1 MKLNPPVLSIL
12 GLLAVSIAPLQGA
25 YIQTISFGYSPPG
38 YGASS
43 EIGRFTLQYKSGFNL
58 INGSNGSIDWMT
70 MTVGSTT
77 GDLVRN
83 GVVVTDYFG
92 FSFLPATQQ
101 VGIGQPGSPY
111 VGFLP
116 GYFMH
121 SLGSNEWD
129 LRKAYSNNYFD
140 SDSYAPVNYM
150 QVSQA
155 QAIPDGGATGPLM
168 VGSLAGMVAMARF
181 IRCRKSIAA
190 SEV

>member
-1 MKLNPPVLSIL
+1 MDSRSDVKSRGAERLGFPSI
-12 GLLAVSIAPLQGA
+12 
-25 YIQTISFGYSPPG
+25 
-38 YGASS
+38 
-43 EIGRFTLQYKSGFNL
+43 
-58 INGSNGSIDWMT
+58 
-70 MTVGSTT
+70 VGSGPNSTT
-77 GDLVRN
+77 LHYDKNRRTIAAGDLVVMDVGGEYGYYTADVTRTVPVN
-83 GVVVTDYFG
+83 GTFTPRQREIYELV
-92 FSFLPATQQ
+92 LATQQ
-101 VGIGQPGSPY
+101 VGIGQNGSPY

-121 SLGSNEWD
+121 SLGGNEWD
-129 LRKAYSNNYFD
+129 VRKAYSNNYFD

-181 IRCRKSIAA
+181 IRRRKSIAA

>member
-1 MKLNPPVLSIL
+1 
-12 GLLAVSIAPLQGA
+12 
-25 YIQTISFGYSPPG
+25 
-38 YGASS
+38 
-43 EIGRFTLQYKSGFNL
+43 
-58 INGSNGSIDWMT
+58 

-92 FSFLPATQQ
+92 FSFFPATQQ
-101 VGIGQPGSPY
+101 VGIGEPGSPY

-116 GYFMH
+116 GYFIY
-121 SLGSNEWD
+121 SLGGNEWD
-129 LRKAYSNNYFD
+129 VRKAYSHNYMD

-181 IRCRKSIAA
+181 IRRRKSIAA